1 MQLKEQAARVK
12 KHVEEDRKE
21 TEDLLKQKGMI
32 DFNDESKGAA
42 GSEAVQIT
50 NDLYN
55 RIKFME
61 MAAFFFA
68 YAGLGMAVIEYELR
82 YYLINGKFVEGT
94 VEEDAPPPIGLNSHK
109 KVRLQVLL
117 VLNLICTMMTCFS
130 ILSRYRLSLRWKIQ
144 KNLLIPSDTL
154 FTTKEYQNIIFEIFL
169 VILAPIP
176 GMQDEYIKEL
186 YPDLTDPTSGKKGA
200 HAKLYYNWI
209 LLAAAMTFRMYL
221 LIRFLI
227 SFTRFRSGRQ

>member
-1 MQLKEQAARVK
+1 MAVKEQAARVK
-12 KHVEEDRKE
+12 KQVEEDRKE

-32 DFNDESKGAA
+32 EFNEEGKGAA

-61 MAAFFFA
+61 MAAFFFG

-82 YYLINGKFVEGT
+82 YFLINGEFIENNITGVP
-94 VEEDAPPPIGLNSHK
+94 APPIGVNDHK
-109 KVRLQVLL
+109 KNRLQILL
-117 VLNLICTMMTCFS
+117 VLNLICTLMTCFA
-130 ILSRYRLSLRWKIQ
+130 ILSRYRLTLRWKIQ

-154 FTTKEYQNIIFEIFL
+154 FTTKEYQNIILENFL
-169 VILAPIP
+169 MILAPFP
-176 GMQDEYIKEL
+176 GIQDSYINEY
-186 YPDLTDPTSGKKGA
+186 YPDQTDPDTGNKGV
-200 HAKLYYNWI
+200 HKKLYVNWV
-209 LLAAAMTFRMYL
+209 LLSIAMTLRMYL

-227 SFTRFRSGRQ
+227 TFTRFRSAR